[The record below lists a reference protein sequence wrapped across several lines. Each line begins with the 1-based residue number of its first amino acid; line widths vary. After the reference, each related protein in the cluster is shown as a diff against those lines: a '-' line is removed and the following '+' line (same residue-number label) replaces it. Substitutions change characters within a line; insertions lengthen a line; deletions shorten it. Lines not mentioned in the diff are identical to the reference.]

1 MISIRNILGL
11 IALLLIAGCG
21 TATDSASPVTG
32 ISATSSST
40 VLVVKPSEVFQGY
53 ELSGEVLDR
62 VDDVRDEISALVNRY
77 EEKGIT
83 AGELNDAANEIISSH
98 AEDPFLRV
106 AIPQVVS
113 LPALHAFLESENT
126 ENLDSYIAHHTQ
138 MLVDNDSP
146 HADEISQA
154 LAMLD
159 GYWDAEK
166 IHTVAK
172 KAIENAEYY
181 LGKNNAHA
189 ASKAAENHGS
199 TDVPVENLQE
209 SSARI
214 HAEMGSGVQRLERLL
229 EK

>member
-1 MISIRNILGL
+1 MISTRNTLGL
-11 IALLLIAGCG
+11 VALLLIAGCG
-21 TATDSASPVTG
+21 TATDATSPVVSS
-32 ISATSSST
+32 SAPSSST

-53 ELSGEVLDR
+53 ELSDEALER
-62 VDDVRDEISALVNRY
+62 LDDVRDEISALVNRY

-113 LPALHAFLESENT
+113 LPALHAFLASEDT
-126 ENLDSYIAHHTQ
+126 ENLDSYVARHTQ

-154 LAMLD
+154 LTMLD

-166 IHTVAK
+166 IQTVAK

-189 ASKAAENHGS
+189 ASKAAEDHGS

-209 SSARI
+209 SSAKV
-214 HAEMGSGVQRLERLL
+214 HAEMGSGVQNLERLL

>member
-1 MISIRNILGL
+1 MISTRNVLGL

-21 TATDSASPVTG
+21 TATDSTSPVTG
-32 ISATSSST
+32 SSATSSST

-53 ELSGEVLDR
+53 ELSDEVLERLDG
-62 VDDVRDEISALVNRY
+62 VRDEISALVSRY

-83 AGELNDAANEIISSH
+83 AGELNEAANEIISSH

-113 LPALHAFLESENT
+113 LPALHAFLKSEDT
-126 ENLDSYIAHHTQ
+126 GNLDSYVARHTQ

-154 LAMLD
+154 LTMLD
-159 GYWDAEK
+159 GYWDAEQ
-166 IHTVAK
+166 IQTVAE

-214 HAEMGSGVQRLERLL
+214 HTEMGSGVQRLERLL